1 MKQRKVS
8 RETSGSAERGG
19 ERTGGVSSLAVLCMI
34 QREIVLT
41 VGDL

>member
-1 MKQRKVS
+1 MQREV
-8 RETSGSAERGG
+8 G